1 VPRTPP
7 RICFCV
13 TRAERPNAAGEDER
27 GSPMTPPSAPP
38 RTEKDAY
45 QAPQG
50 TLALLLVYLALIVVG
65 WIGVYLTMLSRG
77 IVR

>member
-1 VPRTPP
+1 
-7 RICFCV
+7 
-13 TRAERPNAAGEDER
+13 
-27 GSPMTPPSAPP
+27 MTPPSTPP
-38 RTEKDAY
+38 RAEKDPY

-65 WIGVYLTMLSRG
+65 WAGVYLTMLSRG